1 MTDEL
6 EQAFRD
12 GLRQAA
18 DRVDTTAPLAERARE
33 VARSRRRRRWT
44 AMGAA
49 AASVAV
55 VSGVTIAVLVSGGA
69 DRRADDPGLT
79 GPAVADWRAESWANL
94 TVDVPADWGWGTAP
108 VVIGSNV
115 ALCGE
120 PGATIAADGTAGV
133 DKDQPWVGRPVMTSD
148 VCVLTR
154 DLDTPTAPYV
164 WLGAELRPGT
174 VDLGDGWTQETVE
187 AFGSTLTVA
196 TDDPELRRQIIDSA
210 RGTTGCLGRLAEAP
224 TVTEMLIEGI
234 WKVRSAE
241 VCAYQRGDDGY
252 DLVYATDLDEA
263 AAVATHAGVYA
274 GQRQSSPEFCA
285 DSGEEYV
292 VITFTGDD
300 RYGPMQVS
308 QKVVISPEC
317 QEVQGAPGQVSPLSD
332 AAMRPWSR
340 NGLQAVLR
348 SFIGMLG

>member
-1 MTDEL
+1 MSDDL

-12 GLRQAA
+12 GLRQAVERA
-18 DRVDTTAPLAERARE
+18 GTTAPLAERARE
-33 VARSRRRRRWT
+33 LARSRRRRRWT
-44 AMGAA
+44 VVAA

-55 VSGVTIAVLVSGGA
+55 VAGVATAVVASGGP
-69 DRRADDPGLT
+69 DRRADDPLASS
-79 GPAVADWRAESWANL
+79 PPVSAWRAESWQNL

-108 VVIGSNV
+108 VVFGSNV
-115 ALCGE
+115 ALCGGL
-120 PGATIAADGTAGV
+120 GASIAADGTARGGQ
-133 DKDQPWVGRPVMTSD
+133 DQPWVGRPIMTSD

-154 DLDTPTAPYV
+154 QLDTPAAPYV
-164 WLGAELRPGT
+164 WLGAELRPGA

-196 TDDPELRRQIIDSA
+196 TDDEALRRQIIESA
-210 RGTTGCLGRLAEAP
+210 RTTTGCPTHLMTAP
-224 TVTEMLIEGI
+224 SVDSMLTEGI

-241 VCAYQRGDDGY
+241 VCAYGRAASGY
-252 DLVYATDLDEA
+252 DLVYATGLDES

-285 DSGEEYV
+285 DTGDEYV

-300 RYGPMQVS
+300 QYGPMQVR

-317 QEVQGAPGQVSPLSD
+317 QEVQGAPGLVSPLSD

-340 NGLQAVLR
+340 NGMQTVLR
-348 SFIGMLG
+348 TFIGPLG